1 MQLPDS
7 NRHREAM
14 QLQQQEETL
23 LGTCSRQKAAAERTP
38 AINLIG
44 KSKLSINRL
53 ILVIRN

>member
-23 LGTCSRQKAAAERTP
+23 LGTCSRQKAAAERKP
-38 AINLIG
+38 AMNLIG
-44 KSKLSINRL
+44 NQSFSINCL
-53 ILVIRN
+53 IRN